1 MEKMV
6 SFDFLNKKS
15 RWFSME
21 KIQNNVLQLTVWNET
36 IKTSKSKLLDSQ
48 QIITQWGRI
57 LDLQAIEQLRWFVGL
72 DKS

>member
-48 QIITQWGRI
+48 QILTQWGRI